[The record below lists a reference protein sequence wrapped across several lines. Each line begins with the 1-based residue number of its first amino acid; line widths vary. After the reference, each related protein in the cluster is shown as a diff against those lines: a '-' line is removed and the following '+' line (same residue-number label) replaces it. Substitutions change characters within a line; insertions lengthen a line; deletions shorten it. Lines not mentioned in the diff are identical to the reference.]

1 MGGALTQIQAFPAEF
16 LRVTFVQEA
25 PLRPPELLASMTVVL
40 PVITILISIP
50 LVLRIVPPNL
60 FYGFRTRKT
69 LSNTEL
75 WYEANYRGGV
85 NLIIASVIALIAR
98 FVIMQM
104 FPPEAAGL
112 VSMGVLAIVTLG
124 SAFVSMRQ
132 VKGL

>member
-1 MGGALTQIQAFPAEF
+1 M
-16 LRVTFVQEA
+16 
-25 PLRPPELLASMTVVL
+25 RPPELLASITVVL
-40 PVITILISIP
+40 PVVTILISIP

-69 LSNTEL
+69 LSNTVL

-85 NLIIASVIALIAR
+85 NLIVASVIALIAR

-104 FPPEAAGL
+104 FPAEAAGL
-112 VSMGVLAIVTLG
+112 LSMGVLAVVTLA
-124 SAFVSMRQ
+124 SAFISMRQ

>member
-1 MGGALTQIQAFPAEF
+1 
-16 LRVTFVQEA
+16 LR
-25 PLRPPELLASMTVVL
+25 LPELLQSITVVL
-40 PVITILISIP
+40 PVVTILISIP

-85 NLIIASVIALIAR
+85 NLIVASVVALIAR
-98 FVIMQM
+98 FVFFQM
-104 FPPEAAGL
+104 LPPEPEGL
-112 VSMGVLAIVTLG
+112 FSMGVLAIATLG